1 MRLDFDLAGVQIDGA
16 RDYQEDAF
24 LITHLTDT
32 DGNPSSLVI
41 VADGM
46 GGHAAGNVASNM
58 AVQAFNKHVSSHY
71 PTLAVS
77 TILEEAVDKANL
89 SIRETIEETPA
100 LQGMGCTMI
109 GAILEKGKIWWASV
123 GDSHIYLVRESGI
136 AKINQ
141 DHSYGG
147 FLDRM
152 EAAGKFIEP
161 DPGLTR
167 NMLMSAVTGEEVND
181 IDCPD
186 VPRELYPG
194 DRVLICTDGMDTLS
208 SGKILEF
215 VSQDV
220 TPKDC
225 VDSLVKAVTDADMPR
240 QDNTTA
246 VVVRIIGKASD
257 SKPPPPVSP
266 PKVEEDVDELETIGL
281 TGADGTQTFDQEPYT
296 PPEPPQTE
304 QFQYQREPDTGS
316 KINIGTIFSALV
328 LLALACAG
336 AYFFLMK
343 PGSTPSEETSP
354 PVVEIPMEELEPEE
368 MIEEEFDEPEEELE
382 LVEEDS
388 AEEVEE
394 MPEEMPEDVPE
405 EDVAVIIPTVVEEFR
420 DGLGSGGNGPTMVKL
435 PAGKFKMGNSNST
448 RFANEQPVHDVEI
461 KAFAISKHEITYAQ
475 YDRFARATGRG
486 KPNSGGQSRD
496 NHPVSNISW
505 FNANEYT
512 KWLSKQTGKQY
523 QLPTEAQWEYA
534 ATVGDNAPYPWGF
547 DELPGKAHC
556 FTCESN
562 SDFSRQTRIASFP
575 ANAFGLFDMNGNV
588 AEWVQECWHRNYAG
602 APATGEFWEGGDCAY
617 RSVRGGSFSSPMS
630 SLRSQR
636 RDKFGAKN
644 AYDNIG
650 FRVVRILQ

>member
-1 MRLDFDLAGVQIDGA
+1 MRLEFELAGVQIDGA

-32 DGNPSSLVI
+32 DGNPSTLVI

-77 TILEEAVDKANL
+77 KILEEAVDKANL

-147 FLDRM
+147 FIDRM

-167 NMLMSAVTGEEVND
+167 NMLMSAITGEDVNE

-186 VPRELYPG
+186 VPRELYPD

-208 SGKILEF
+208 NGKILEYT
-215 VSQDV
+215 SKDIP
-220 TPKDC
+220 PKQC
-225 VDSLVKAVTDADMPR
+225 VDELMQAVTEADMPR

-246 VVVRIIGKASD
+246 VVVRITGQKAD
-257 SKPPPPVSP
+257 SKPEPLPEKNDIAADKNNYDAIALTSDDDIEEVSNESFQQP
-266 PKVEEDVDELETIGL
+266 AVTDSYSTPDQSHRVEKSMLGPIIAGIAL
-281 TGADGTQTFDQEPYT
+281 
-296 PPEPPQTE
+296 
-304 QFQYQREPDTGS
+304 
-316 KINIGTIFSALV
+316 LV
-328 LLALACAG
+328 LIVIG
-336 AYFFLMK
+336 VYYFVFSPK
-343 PGSTPSEETSP
+343 PA
-354 PVVEIPMEELEPEE
+354 VPEQPATTDTTVLPG
-368 MIEEEFDEPEEELE
+368 EEFDEPVEPEQPIDETVTEEVIDEE
-382 LVEEDS
+382 VTEEMVEEPEQT
-388 AEEVEE
+388 EESIAVE
-394 MPEEMPEDVPE
+394 VP
-405 EDVAVIIPTVVEEFR
+405 IQVEEFR
-420 DGLGSGGNGPTMVKL
+420 DSLSSGGNGPTMVKL
-435 PAGKFKMGNSNST
+435 PSGTFKMGNSNST
-448 RFANEQPVHDVEI
+448 RFANEQPVHKVTIET
-461 KAFAISKHEITYAQ
+461 FAISKHEITFAQ
-475 YDRFARATGRG
+475 YDRFAKATGRSL
-486 KPNSGGQSRD
+486 PNSSGLSRD
-496 NHPVSNISW
+496 DHPVSNINW
-505 FNANEYT
+505 FSANEYT
-512 KWLSKQTGKQY
+512 KWLSKQTGHTY

-534 ATVGDNAPYPWGF
+534 ATAGDTSPFPWGF
-547 DELPGKAHC
+547 DEIQGKAHC
-556 FTCESN
+556 FSCGSPFD
-562 SDFSRQTRIASFP
+562 SSKQAKVGSF
-575 ANAFGLFDMNGNV
+575 NVNKFGLYDMNGNV
-588 AEWVQECWHRNYAG
+588 AEWVQECWHRNYSG
-602 APATGEFWEGGDCAY
+602 ANGTGKLREGGDCDY
-617 RSVRGGSFSSPMS
+617 RTVRGGAFSSPMS
-630 SLRSQR
+630 SLRNHR

-650 FRVVRILQ
+650 FRVVRILD